1 MAEISPQ
8 LILSFQNSLTTKTSS
23 TSWNLRSLTI
33 DKLGGLWSSRNSTF
47 PSFTNLVPQW
57 SLLTLSHVFQIM
69 KEVLVTMTPL
79 LSYTLNTFVI
89 HLASMPAVP
98 WLKTSIFILTLPSN
112 CLTDTPL
119 PLAGRLLMGLPV
131 GSTGLLF
138 LTYHPYV
145 NASSERAKIPFLR
158 ATLDA
163 LKPLSWFCTTSGGHL
178 LQKTATNV
186 LMAAQPASAPNP
198 SIKPF
203 SLLSPNKTRRIIGRS
218 SPAILSPIY
227 HPWKVTTP

>member
-1 MAEISPQ
+1 M
-8 LILSFQNSLTTKTSS
+8 
-23 TSWNLRSLTI
+23 
-33 DKLGGLWSSRNSTF
+33 
-47 PSFTNLVPQW
+47 
-57 SLLTLSHVFQIM
+57 
-69 KEVLVTMTPL
+69 TMTPL

-98 WLKTSIFILTLPSN
+98 WLRTSIFILTLPSN

-119 PLAGRLLMGLPV
+119 PLAGRLLMGSPV

-198 SIKPF
+198 SIK
-203 SLLSPNKTRRIIGRS
+203 SLSASSLQMRPGELLADHLLRFCHRFTILERLQLHNGLRRPPLKDGPTHSLSQNH
-218 SPAILSPIY
+218 LL
-227 HPWKVTTP
+227 